1 VFESIKQT
9 SFPDDLPDRWIQI
22 LEKERSVKVSVI
34 MPRPLNYVV
43 NNLLVNPRER
53 SILGHLLHLQ
63 LENLSFDYVFD
74 LLFELL
80 GGIKG
85 IEDLKDLG
93 KRFTLLLLIQV
104 TVSCVSTTIMIKCV
118 HTVQW

>member
-1 VFESIKQT
+1 
-9 SFPDDLPDRWIQI
+9 
-22 LEKERSVKVSVI
+22 